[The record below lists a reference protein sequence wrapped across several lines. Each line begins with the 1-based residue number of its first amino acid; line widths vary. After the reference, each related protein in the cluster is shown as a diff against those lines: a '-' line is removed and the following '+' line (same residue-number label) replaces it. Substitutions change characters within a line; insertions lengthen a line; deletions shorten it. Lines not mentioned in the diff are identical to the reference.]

1 MTDDNPHQRSLEI
14 GDDPHLPTRLFGPQD
29 ATRKLLERRL
39 AVRLSARSGA
49 LTINGEAGRLAFA
62 ERALRQ
68 LVALAQ
74 RGQSL
79 FLQEVEQVIRVLEQ
93 DPTVQIDALSKA
105 PVLTTHE
112 HRAIAAKTANQGAYL
127 EAIAKHDLVF
137 GIGPAGTGKTYLAMA
152 SAVAALQRKEVKRI
166 ILARPAVEAGEKL
179 GFLPGSMAE
188 KVDPYLRPLFD
199 AMYDMLD
206 LERASKLIESGV
218 IEVAPLAFMRGRT
231 LSGAYVVLDEAQNAT
246 REQMKMFLTRMG
258 YGTRCIVTGDSTQ
271 VDLPSNRES
280 GLLHAAR
287 MLEDVEGVAVVRF
300 THVDVVRHPLVQRI
314 VQAYEAEEKA

>member
-1 MTDDNPHQRSLEI
+1 MTDDTPHQRTLEI

-49 LTINGEAGRLAFA
+49 LTINGESTRLAFA

-68 LVALAQ
+68 LIALAQ

-79 FLQEVEQVIRVLEQ
+79 FLQEVEQVVRALEQ
-93 DPTVQIDALSKA
+93 DPTVQVDALSKA

-199 AMYDMLD
+199 AMYDMMD
-206 LERASKLIESGV
+206 LERASKLIETGV

-287 MLEDVEGVAVVRF
+287 MLEGVEGVAVVRF